1 MPGPLAPHPD
11 SAMLA
16 RDPDALAERLPDL
29 VPDAAARSADIRV
42 VHAPGRVNL
51 IGEHTDY
58 NLGFVLPVAID
69 LGISVALLPNDEGL
83 VRLTLPE
90 TGETAEFQVANP
102 GAKSGHWSD
111 YVRGIAWAMNE
122 AGLGPRGFDGLLAS
136 DLPQGAG
143 LSSS

>member
-1 MPGPLAPHPD
+1 MPGPLAPDPD
-11 SAMLA
+11 SAVLA
-16 RDPDALAERLPDL
+16 RDPDRLADRLADL
-29 VPDAAARSADIRV
+29 VPDAGRRADIRV

-69 LGISVALLPNDEGL
+69 LGISVALLPNDDGV
-83 VRLTLPE
+83 VRLTIAE
-90 TGETAEFQVANP
+90 TGETATFPVAEP

-122 AGLGPRGFDGLLAS
+122 ADLAPRGFDGLL
-136 DLPQGAG
+136 
-143 LSSS
+143 